1 MSESKTENLQE
12 FNYQAEMKQLLHL
25 IVHSLYTHPE
35 VFLRE
40 LISNSAD
47 ALSKIRFQQITDKEL
62 LDVDAELKIQIEIDK
77 DKQMFSIEDSG
88 LGMTKDELIKN
99 IGTVAKSGTLEFLS
113 ALKSQKQSLDGNLI
127 GQFGVGFYSVFMVTD
142 EVTIETRH
150 AAKDS
155 KGYRW
160 KSKGE
165 SSFTIEEI
173 DKPTRGTKIY
183 FKLKDDHKD
192 FAEEWQVQSIIKK
205 YSNFVDF
212 PIYLGKEQINSVQAL
227 WQKPKNEQ
235 KEDELNEFYKFV
247 SNDYQEPLDHLAISL
262 EGRVTFKALLFI
274 PKSAPMGAMRMQE
287 EKSLHLYVNKVMIQ
301 DDCKEL
307 LPEYLRFVKGVVDT
321 EDLPLNVSREVAQ
334 SSPVMTKINQVLT
347 SKVLGWLEDLA
358 KTDKGKFETFYKE
371 YGPLFK
377 QGVNMDFTNRDKLM
391 NLLRFETT
399 KTETGEI
406 ISLKEYVERMKD
418 DQKEIYYISG
428 EDRKQLERNPNLEY
442 FKKNDLEVLL
452 LHEPV
457 DVFIVPSLGEY
468 EKKAFKSIDKAELD
482 IKDEKAEEGQE
493 KLSENLS
500 KSLLEVFKDTL
511 KDNVEDVVES
521 KRLVSSPVTLVAGK
535 DAMDPQMERIMQM
548 MNKEHAKS
556 KKILE
561 VNLSHPLIKNLS
573 TLNMAGSTDPKL
585 RSCILQLFEGA
596 MLLDGM
602 LESPTDYVSR
612 MNELMLEAT
621 K

>member
-1 MSESKTENLQE
+1 
-12 FNYQAEMKQLLHL
+12 MKQLLHL

-47 ALSKIRFQQITDKEL
+47 ALNKIRFQQITDKEI
-62 LDVDAELKIQIEIDK
+62 LDADKELSIKIEIDK
-77 DKQMFSIEDSG
+77 EKQLFSIEDSG
-88 LGMTKDELIKN
+88 VGMTKDELIKN

-113 ALKSQKQSLDGNLI
+113 AIKEQKQALDGNLI

-150 AAKDS
+150 AASDS

-173 DKPTRGTKIY
+173 DKPTRGTKIS
-183 FKLKDDHKD
+183 FKLKVEHKD
-192 FAEEWQVQSIIKK
+192 FAEDWQVQSVIKK

-212 PIYLGKEQINSVQAL
+212 PIYLGEEQINSVQAL
-227 WQKPKNEQ
+227 WQKSKNEQ
-235 KEDELNEFYKFV
+235 KEEELNEFYKFV
-247 SNDYQEPLDHLAISL
+247 SNDYQEPLDHLSISL
-262 EGRVTFKALLFI
+262 EGRVSFKALLFI
-274 PKSAPMGAMRMQE
+274 PKTAPMGLMRIQE

-301 DDCKEL
+301 DDCKDL
-307 LPEYLRFVKGVVDT
+307 LPEYLRFLKGVVDT

-347 SKVLGWLEDLA
+347 SKVLGWLEDLS
-358 KTDKGKFETFYKE
+358 KNDKGKFETFYKE
-371 YGPLFK
+371 FGPLFK
-377 QGVNMDFTNRDKLM
+377 QGVNMDFTNREKLM

-399 KTETGEI
+399 KTQPGEM

-428 EDRKQLERNPNLEY
+428 EDRNQLERNPNLEY
-442 FKKNDLEVLL
+442 FKQNDLEVLL

-457 DVFIVPSLGEY
+457 DVFIVPTLNEY
-468 EKKAFKSIDKAELD
+468 DKKPLKSIDKAELD
-482 IKDEKAEEGQE
+482 IKDEAKGDEE
-493 KLSENLS
+493 KLSESLS

-511 KDNVEDVVES
+511 KDMVEDVVES
-521 KRLVSSPVTLVAGK
+521 KRLVSSPATLVAGK
-535 DAMDPQMERIMQM
+535 DAMDPQMERLMQM
-548 MNKEHAKS
+548 MSPEQQQKS
-556 KKILE
+556 KKIME
-561 VNLSHPLIKNLS
+561 VNMSHPLIKNLS
-573 TLNMAGSTDPKL
+573 KLNMASSTDPKL
-585 RSCILQLFEGA
+585 RNCIMQLFEGA
-596 MLLDGM
+596 MLLDGQ

-612 MNELMLEAT
+612 MNDLMLEAT